1 MASLGRVR
9 VVQGQQ
15 EPPNKQLQSLKK
27 HNKKKKMLV
36 KRTDFDRLR
45 EKSREVRGEDGSGG
59 ILGRQDTCQEQETNM
74 KSTFLGP
81 SQNFVEKRRKSA
93 KSRRLARKKKGEEVR
108 VQMKG
113 GSGEGYLG
121 HL

>member
-1 MASLGRVR
+1 

-45 EKSREVRGEDGSGG
+45 EKSREVRGADGSGG

-81 SQNFVEKRRKSA
+81 SQNFVEKRRKSV

>member
-1 MASLGRVR
+1 M
-9 VVQGQQ
+9 VQGQQ
-15 EPPNKQLQSLKK
+15 EPQNKQLQSLKK
-27 HNKKKKMLV
+27 HIKKKKMLV

-45 EKSREVRGEDGSGG
+45 EGSREVRGGDGSGG

-81 SQNFVEKRRKSA
+81 SQNFVEKRRKNVQ
-93 KSRRLARKKKGEEVR
+93 SRRLARKKKGEEVR
-108 VQMKG
+108 IQIKG